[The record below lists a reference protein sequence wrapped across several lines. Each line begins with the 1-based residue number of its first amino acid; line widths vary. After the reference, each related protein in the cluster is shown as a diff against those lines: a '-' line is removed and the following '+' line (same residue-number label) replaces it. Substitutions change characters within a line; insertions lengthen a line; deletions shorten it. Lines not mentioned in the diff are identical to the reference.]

1 MRTRNFDI
9 AVVGGGL
16 VGAALAYG
24 IAGGEVGAARVVML
38 DEGDHALRAAR
49 GNFGL
54 IWVQGKGAHFPAY
67 ARWTLNSARRWPELA
82 HRLHDDTGLDVGL
95 SQRGGLHLCLS
106 EQERVVRTKLVESD
120 GGEGARLEML
130 DRAALRDV
138 VPDLGPDVVAA
149 SFGRDDGHVNPLML
163 LRALHTGFAHL
174 GGTLV
179 VDAGVRSVSY
189 ARGIFT
195 LTGTHTSVQ
204 AKRIVLA
211 AGLGN
216 AALAPQVGLVAP
228 ITAQRGQIIVLERM
242 PPLLPLPIETLRQT
256 TDGTMLLGDSHEDVA
271 STATSTG
278 VLAAIAN
285 HALRAL
291 PRLAEARVMRCWAAL
306 RVLTSDGMPIY
317 EASASAPGAFVAT
330 SHSGVTL
337 AAVHALELAPQFA
350 AGTLDPAL
358 TAFSGQRLRASA

>member
-1 MRTRNFDI
+1 M
-9 AVVGGGL
+9 VGGGL

-24 IAGGEVGAARVVML
+24 VAGEAGAARVVML

-67 ARWTLNSARRWPELA
+67 AGWTLNSARRWPELA
-82 HRLHDDTGLDVGL
+82 RRLRDDTGLDVGL

-106 EQERVVRTKLVESD
+106 EQERVVRTRLAEASC
-120 GGEGARLEML
+120 GEGTRLEML

-138 VPDLGPDVVAA
+138 LPGLGPDVVAA

-163 LRALHTGFAHL
+163 LRALHVGFAHR
-174 GGTLV
+174 GGTLA

-195 LTGTHTSVQ
+195 LTGAHTNVQ

-216 AALAPQVGLVAP
+216 AELAPQVGLAAP
-228 ITAQRGQIIVLERM
+228 VTAQRGQVIVLERM
-242 PPLLPLPIETLRQT
+242 PPMLPLPLETIRQT
-256 TDGTMLLGDSHEDVA
+256 TEGTVLLGDSHEDLA
-271 STATSTG
+271 STKTSTG
-278 VLAAIAN
+278 VLSAIAN
-285 HALRAL
+285 RALRAM
-291 PRLAEARVMRCWAAL
+291 PHLAEARVMRCWAAL

-337 AAVHALELAPQFA
+337 AAVHALELAPQLA

-358 TAFSGQRLRASA
+358 AAFSGQRLRTAA